1 MPGPYTLLYDGEC
14 AFCRTWV
21 ERLRRRDRRHRIA
34 LVPFQEID
42 PTSYGLRRSDLE
54 AAMHLVAP
62 DGRAWRGAD
71 AAREMLAL
79 LPSWRW
85 ASLLLRVP
93 GALPIA
99 RRVYDG
105 IARRRHR
112 FDCGSGVCRRG
123 ES

>member
-1 MPGPYTLLYDGEC
+1 MAGRYTLLYDGEC
-14 AFCRTWV
+14 GFCRSWV
-21 ERLRRRDRRHRIA
+21 ERIRRRDGRHRIA

-71 AAREMLAL
+71 AAREVLAL
-79 LPSWRW
+79 LPGWRW
-85 ASLLLRVP
+85 AALLLRVP

-99 RRVYDG
+99 RRVYDW